1 MKRPLTAVILAAG
14 LSLSATVPS
23 IVSLMDEA
31 ANAQDKGD
39 WRLAEAKYK
48 EIVSNYPTNEHIPWI
63 LSNIAIMQS
72 YQGNDSLALAT
83 LDEAYKQQPR
93 SITILENRALLRNNT
108 GNEKGA
114 FEDFGRILEIDSM
127 QWQAR
132 YYHGMIALNRHDTLT
147 AEQDFLRVAKEMP
160 ETEAAHIGMAAL
172 HTAKKDYIAAIKEYD
187 WLLSKAQESDFFVNR
202 AACLLMLDRLDEAAA
217 DIADGMRID
226 PNDGELYLLRASLNK
241 KRYLLDE
248 AKADG
253 NTAIKLGVSPNR
265 VEEAEESK

>member
-1 MKRPLTAVILAAG
+1 MAAG

-23 IVSLMDEA
+23 IVTLMDEA

-39 WRLAEAKYK
+39 WRLAESKYK
-48 EIVSNYPTNEHIPWI
+48 EIVNTYPTNEHIPWI

-83 LDEAYKQQPR
+83 LDAAYEQQPR

-108 GNEKGA
+108 GDEKGA
-114 FEDFGRILEIDSM
+114 LDDFGRILEIDSL

-132 YYHGMIALNRHDTLT
+132 YYHGMIALNRRDTLT

-172 HTAKKDYIAAIKEYD
+172 YTAKKDYIAAIKEYN

-217 DIADGMRID
+217 DISDGMRID

-241 KRYLLDE
+241 KRFRLDD

-265 VEEAEESK
+265 VEEALNSK